1 MNWRR
6 ALTVALLLLLLG
18 LQYRLWFG
26 DGSLESIAELN
37 REIGVLK
44 QTNARLAERNQRLV
58 FEIQSLKEGGEAIEE
73 RARSDFGLIREGELF
88 YLIVE
93 PEESSSK

>member
-6 ALTVALLLLLLG
+6 VLTVALLLLLLG

-37 REIGVLK
+37 REIGELK
-44 QTNARLAERNQRLV
+44 QTNARLAERNQRLA

>member
-6 ALTVALLLLLLG
+6 GLTVALLLLLLG

-26 DGSLESIAELN
+26 DGSLESIAEIK
-37 REIGVLK
+37 REIRELE
-44 QTNARLAERNQRLV
+44 QTNARLAGRNERLA

-88 YLIVE
+88 YLLVE
-93 PEESSSK
+93 PESERSR